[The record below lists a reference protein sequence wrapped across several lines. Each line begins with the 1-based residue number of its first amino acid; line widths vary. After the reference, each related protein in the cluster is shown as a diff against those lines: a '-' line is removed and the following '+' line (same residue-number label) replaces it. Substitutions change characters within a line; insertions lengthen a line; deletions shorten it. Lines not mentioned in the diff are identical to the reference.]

1 MPRSLFPPDGGT
13 SEDWPPDYMQ
23 PRPTRMPK
31 KRCESR
37 NTWNAECKAEARFIV
52 SRGRKHDAELC
63 CGRHLASTVTALTEG
78 QTAGVT
84 VTPVHA
90 HALEVPCD

>member
-1 MPRSLFPPDGGT
+1 MPD
-13 SEDWPPDYMQ
+13 E
-23 PRPTRMPK
+23 

-37 NTWNAECKAEARFIV
+37 NTWSAQPCKAAARFIV

-63 CGRHLASTVTALTEG
+63 CGRHLASTVTAMMEG
-78 QTAGVT
+78 QPVGVT

-90 HALEVPCD
+90 HTPELLRG

>member
-1 MPRSLFPPDGGT
+1 MARSMFPPDGGT

-23 PRPTRMPK
+23 PRPQPA

-63 CGRHLASTVTALTEG
+63 CGRHLAATVTALTEG
-78 QTAGVT
+78 QPVGVT

-90 HALEVPCD
+90 HALELLRG